1 MFSTYK
7 KEMTP
12 RRSTRG
18 RHVATTTRGRPV
30 AVSTRGRPTAA
41 VAATANTAAANTT
54 TTNTTPMTDAA
65 IRALIAKVS
74 WMSWLNTRYKETPV
88 TLEMVVKVQR
98 VELKDM
104 CTLSGNAHSR
114 TS

>member
-18 RHVATTTRGRPV
+18 RPVATTTRGRPV
-30 AVSTRGRPTAA
+30 AVTTRGRPTAA
-41 VAATANTAAANTT
+41 TTVTANAAAAT

-65 IRALIAKVS
+65 IRALIAMVS
-74 WMSWLNTRYKETPV
+74 WMSWPNTRYKETPV

-98 VELKDM
+98 VELEDL